1 MNRKQGWFLALLVMV
16 ALLVVACGPTMTTP
30 TPASE
35 AGSGGPTTAPTS
47 SQATAGQATAGQATA
62 EESPTAV
69 QAEAPT
75 AAAVSPSELPVSQE
89 DWHVLGPADAAV
101 TVIEYSDFQ

>member
-16 ALLVVACGPTMTTP
+16 ALLVVACGPTMATP
-30 TPASE
+30 TPAGE
-35 AGSGGPTTAPTS
+35 VGSGSPTTAPTS
-47 SQATAGQATAGQATA
+47 PQATVT
-62 EESPTAV
+62 ESPTTAV
-69 QAEAPT
+69 EEEPT
-75 AAAVSPSELPVSQE
+75 AGAVSPSDLPVSEE